1 MDDSDLTPVA
11 AVIPAA
17 GQGTRLG
24 GQTKK
29 QFKLLAGRPLL
40 VHTLERILKAP
51 EIRWLIVA
59 VPESHLDSAQELLGT
74 VVPKAIETH
83 FVLGGATRQQSVSN
97 ALDEVPSEAR
107 LVAIHDAARPFPDPR
122 WISQGVALC
131 RNYDGAVVAVPAM
144 DTLKEVSA
152 ADDLPAGNAAGV
164 VKATLA
170 REIIWQAQTPQIFRT
185 EILRKAMA
193 SAQQSGLTGTDESYL
208 VEAIGGRV
216 AIIKGS
222 PQNIKITS
230 RSDWDF
236 TEWKLEHD
244 QDRHRN

>member
-1 MDDSDLTPVA
+1 MAEPDFTPVA

-59 VPESHLDSAQELLGT
+59 VPESHLDASHELLET
-74 VVPKAIETH
+74 IVPEGIETRL
-83 FVLGGATRQQSVSN
+83 VLGGATRQQSVSN
-97 ALDEVPSEAR
+97 ALDEVPAEAR
-107 LVAIHDAARPFPDPR
+107 LVVVHDAARPFPDPR
-122 WISQGVALC
+122 WISQGAALC
-131 RNYDGAVVAVPAM
+131 RHYDGAVVAVPSM
-144 DTLKEVSA
+144 DTLKEVA
-152 ADDLPAGNAAGV
+152 TADDMPASNAVGV
-164 VKATLA
+164 VKTTLA

-244 QDRHRN
+244 QDRHRH